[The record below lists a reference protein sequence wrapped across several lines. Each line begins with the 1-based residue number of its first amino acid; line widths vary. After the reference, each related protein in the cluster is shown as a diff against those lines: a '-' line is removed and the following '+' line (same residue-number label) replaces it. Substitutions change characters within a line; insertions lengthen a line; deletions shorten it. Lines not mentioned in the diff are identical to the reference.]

1 SVISSSR
8 LLNKNCMAIGL
19 ESLIILGVSDRFSRR
34 TFLAG
39 SGAALQA
46 QPARKPNFI
55 FYMPETLRAE
65 SLACYGHPL
74 VRTPNFDR
82 LAAQGVRFEQC
93 HVQNTVCGPSRCSL
107 MTGWPVH
114 VRGHRSLYYFL
125 HEDEPNLFRYLKQNG
140 YDVYWYGKN
149 DLLAPESFPSSVTQ
163 WGSKRA
169 RGPQPQPLYKQ
180 DDPHY

>member
-1 SVISSSR
+1 
-8 LLNKNCMAIGL
+8 M
-19 ESLIILGVSDRFSRR
+19 SDHLSRR
-34 TFLAG
+34 EFLVG
-39 SGAALQA
+39 SGAAAAALQA
-46 QPARKPNFI
+46 PPRKPNFI

-65 SLACYGHPL
+65 SLACYGHPV

-82 LAAQGVRFEQC
+82 LAHDGVRFEQC

-125 HEDEPNLFRYLKQNG
+125 RPDETNLFRYLKQNG

-149 DLLAPESFPSSVTQ
+149 DLLAPESFPSSVTE
-163 WGSKRA
+163 WGSRTARA
-169 RGPQPQPLYKQ
+169 KAKTNPWPRDDRRFYSFLY
-180 DDPHY
+180 DEGGDRRDTGDYANLEA